1 MTKPPHSHTLNRDIT
16 LAELLQALKRLQR
29 NKAAGLDGMKVK
41 FILDAGELLHMPL
54 LIAYNCFLVK
64 GFLKPF
70 PLGWSMRS
78 LKGEIPPKLTITRG

>member
-1 MTKPPHSHTLNRDIT
+1 VTKPPHSHTLNRDIT
-16 LAELLQALKRLQR
+16 LAELLQTLKRLQR

-41 FILDAGELLHMPL
+41 FILDAGELLHM
-54 LIAYNCFLVK
+54 K